1 MADGTLKRRIQK
13 LGMVPTGLMDYSTA
27 TISDAFQKLGI
38 QGRVLDPAI
47 RPLLPFKKIVG
58 TAVTVKLSVADKP
71 ESFVELYAKAFDIGK
86 KLFSPILVLECP
98 QTRVTMGSGG
108 AYVARN
114 QYGFESFLLEGGIR
128 DTDDLKRMDFQVFS
142 RFISPEFVFGLHGV
156 SANEPVVVGG
166 VKITPGDII
175 VGDND
180 GVVAVAPEQLDKV
193 FEASDEILAQERKI
207 LMDIDA
213 GDPYLD
219 VIRRH
224 QPEAG

>member
-1 MADGTLKRRIQK
+1 MADGTLQRGMQK
-13 LGMVPTGLMDYSTA
+13 LGTVPTGLTDYSAA
-27 TISDAFQKLGI
+27 TISDALQKMELK
-38 QGRVLDPAI
+38 GRVLDPAI

-58 TAVTVKLSVADKP
+58 TAVTVKLAVADKP
-71 ESFVELYAKAFDIGK
+71 RSYVELYAKAFDIGK
-86 KLFSPILVLECP
+86 NLFSPILVIECP
-98 QTRVTMGSGG
+98 PTRVTMGSGG
-108 AYVARN
+108 VYVARN

-156 SANEPVVVGG
+156 SADEPVVVGG
-166 VKITPGDII
+166 VKIAPGDII

-180 GVVAVAPEQLDKV
+180 GVVAFAPEHLNKILEV
-193 FEASDEILAQERKI
+193 SDEILAQEKKI